1 MRKVLG
7 RALRNDTIYYVMSF
21 RQSILARVAFF
32 GNSFCFEYASIR
44 NMDVLVSCVCLIA
57 QSCNRRSS

>member
-32 GNSFCFEYASIR
+32 GNSFSFEYASIR